1 MPSTKKKTFWI
12 FFWKLNQ
19 ITHDDQIFTFFVE
32 IRFFDMV
39 WRKILLRKE
48 NAKKL
53 CFLTPWKIVILLITK
68 TSNSQVFTKWMF
80 LLWKD
85 NFMCSLHHL
94 KQVWKKKFFQRF
106 ILFDPGFCSF
116 CSKNSGKKLNFCILM
131 TKMTENAKRNM
142 NKIKKTREWLQ
153 NRYKQ
158 KIYYMNLLQIQ
169 YLAKLQKE
177 LHGFSIF

>member
-1 MPSTKKKTFWI
+1 MKIRVYLTVHKFRVTKMDQFFPEFFLNFLSPLKCHRRKKKLSG
-12 FFWKLNQ
+12 FFFSTLHQ

-48 NAKKL
+48 NEKKL
-53 CFLTPWKIVILLITK
+53 CFLTPWKIVILLMIK

-116 CSKNSGKKLNFCILM
+116 CSKNSGKKTQFLYFDDKNDR
-131 TKMTENAKRNM
+131 KR
-142 NKIKKTREWLQ
+142 KKKYEQ
-153 NRYKQ
+153 N
-158 KIYYMNLLQIQ
+158 
-169 YLAKLQKE
+169 
-177 LHGFSIF
+177 